1 MIKWWYAPHW
11 MLIWR
16 RLTVT
21 LSRPVHSQICAGG
34 LEFTMAYEHT
44 LQVTL
49 ERSTLLPGLC
59 WAFPPES
66 SKTPWGLPL
75 PAHNM
80 TDTPTFTLSLQ
91 GWPTST
97 GVLWPQGVTLQSRQ
111 PATARGREW
120 NVHQGSASL
129 FKIFHS
135 QRPAESVTDT
145 DKGVII
151 QRLKASLLSLFD

>member
-1 MIKWWYAPHW
+1 MICTALNVDLKEAYSYTESPCSFTN
-11 MLIWR
+11 LCR
-16 RLTVT
+16 RTG
-21 LSRPVHSQICAGG
+21 VHNG
-34 LEFTMAYEHT
+34 LWTHPPSNTWEKHSPPRA
-44 LQVTL
+44 
-49 ERSTLLPGLC
+49 LLG
-59 WAFPPES
+59 FPPREQQN
-66 SKTPWGLPL
+66 PMGLPL